1 MIITS
6 AANPRIKQ
14 IRAIAADRK
23 DRRKTGLF
31 FAEGVHALNAAYR
44 NGWAIHTL
52 IYAPDGIKSQWA
64 QEIIERTPEGAR
76 LEVSVT
82 VRDQLSDRESPSEL
96 MALIAQREDDFGRI
110 RLHDRLLA
118 LLLDTPRNP
127 GNIGSAL
134 RSADALG
141 AHGVIITGHA
151 ADLYDP
157 KTVRASMGSLFEVPA
172 VRVAS
177 HQQLEDWLA
186 TARAELGK
194 VQLVATSAHA
204 QHHLFDLDMTGPTI
218 IAIGTEE
225 TGISN
230 YIEALADAY
239 VSIPMFGSASSFN
252 ASVTA
257 SICLY
262 EVARQRLMKPEGMLP
277 LEGKAGLS

>member
-6 AANPRIKQ
+6 MANPRIKQ
-14 IRAIAADRK
+14 IRAVATDRK
-23 DRRKTGLF
+23 DRRKTGFF

-44 NGWAIHTL
+44 NGWTVNTL
-52 IYAPDGIKSQWA
+52 IYAPDDIRSQWA
-64 QEIIERTPEGAR
+64 REIIERTPEPAR

-82 VRDQLSDRESPSEL
+82 VRDQLSDRESASEL
-96 MALIAQREDDFGRI
+96 MALIGQRDDDFGRI

-141 AHGVIITGHA
+141 AQGVIITGHA

-177 HQQLEDWLA
+177 HQQLEAWLVA
-186 TARAELGK
+186 ARAQLGR

-204 QHHLFDLDMTGPTI
+204 QQHLFELDMTGPTI

-252 ASVTA
+252 ASVAA

-262 EVARQRLMKPEGMLP
+262 EVARQRLRQPTEGN
-277 LEGKAGLS
+277 ARSI